1 MIHIKNRGYVC
12 EGLRNVS
19 LHSFSAEEK
28 VYFHTTDAHRKKF
41 ILPFVTQ
48 SHPAL
53 PNLKNIQHTYIHTN
67 SNYHIAK
74 ENR

>member
-19 LHSFSAEEK
+19 PQSLSAEEK

-53 PNLKNIQHTYIHTN
+53 PNLKNIQMG
-67 SNYHIAK
+67 K
-74 ENR
+74 